1 MLFSSHI
8 TSLVLLADLSNLYT
22 TAVIH
27 YVCCLYIGGLPR
39 PRPGMSQIESIQRV
53 PVAAAVSPPYPC
65 EDPDLTR
72 VAYECL
78 WSDPAK
84 TQVIAFTK
92 LVYIAIWYNC

>member
-1 MLFSSHI
+1 MC
-8 TSLVLLADLSNLYT
+8 T
-22 TAVIH
+22 
-27 YVCCLYIGGLPR
+27 GGLPR

-84 TQVIAFTK
+84 TQVLAAYTSLLHHT
-92 LVYIAIWYNC
+92 LVHYWCHTLSAYH